1 MPDESVRPSMDSDAS
16 LRKKGSNKTELSTKG
31 PEMKKKTCGIAKSAL
46 KESTVLAIVAL
57 YYYGIA
63 DPMKLASSSKLSLSL
78 CWRRAMHEEAHQV
91 ACWMLQRHCDRS
103 LEELQECPVVK
114 ELQWSAIG
122 IRLGVERARRK
133 LAEGDFSLR
142 LGIEN
147 VEQMLLATFGARK

>member
-1 MPDESVRPSMDSDAS
+1 
-16 LRKKGSNKTELSTKG
+16 
-31 PEMKKKTCGIAKSAL
+31 MKKKTCGIGTSAL
-46 KESTVLAIVAL
+46 KESTLLAIVAQ

-63 DPMKLASSSKLSLSL
+63 DIRKLASSSKLSLSL
-78 CWRRAMHEEAHQV
+78 GWRRAMHEEAHQV

-103 LEELQECPVVK
+103 LEELQNCAALK
-114 ELQWSAIG
+114 KKLQWSEIG

-147 VEQMLLATFGARK
+147 VEKMLLATFNAGHKHK